1 MRDFPTD
8 ASRHSSLNS
17 VSNLSAARWALVPGT
32 GRLARCMANYS
43 SGNVAACAIRVAIGG
58 QVPHFA
64 VRFRWHAPGVVNK
77 SLGAVVPTRTP
88 FTWPASTYSR
98 TSSARPWIDLT
109 TTERLNYRHLCPDV
123 LRKGWGQSPTIVRR
137 IGAPA
142 SRDARH
148 REQAHQ
154 CGTHSHTERSDHVP
168 FNIVAQEQR
177 WSEQLTVYSRSWPEV
192 AGEER
197 HVRHPRPRWPAAVSP
212 LSILLFLEVLDAV
225 LICMAPV
232 SRPASGHPAGLV
244 RGPQPPAVA
253 AGASIPPFQGAF
265 RCLG

>member
-1 MRDFPTD
+1 MRPSPRRHHALRLLVVPIRDFPTD

-32 GRLARCMANYS
+32 GRLASCMANYS

-109 TTERLNYRHLCPDV
+109 TTERLNYRYLCPDV
-123 LRKGWGQSPTIVRR
+123 LRKGWGQSPTIVRW

-142 SRDARH
+142 FRDAGH

-154 CGTHSHTERSDHVP
+154 GGTQVVRTVTR
-168 FNIVAQEQR
+168 NAQIM
-177 WSEQLTVYSRSWPEV
+177 SRSILPPKNS
-192 AGEER
+192 AG
-197 HVRHPRPRWPAAVSP
+197 PS
-212 LSILLFLEVLDAV
+212 S
-225 LICMAPV
+225 
-232 SRPASGHPAGLV
+232 
-244 RGPQPPAVA
+244 
-253 AGASIPPFQGAF
+253 
-265 RCLG
+265 